1 VLCLHNLTVALN
13 IRNSEADRLAAEL
26 AALSGETK
34 TDAVIQALQERL
46 LRLRSRRSQDKRELV
61 DRLDAIA
68 MQTAQLPNLDS
79 RSVDAIL
86 GYNEHGLP
94 S

>member
-1 VLCLHNLTVALN
+1 MALN
-13 IRNSEADRLAAEL
+13 IRNPEADRLAAEL

-46 LRLRSRRSQDKRELV
+46 LRLRNRRNQDKRELV

-68 MQTAQLPNLDS
+68 LQTAQLPNLDS
-79 RSVDAIL
+79 RSDDAIL

>member
-1 VLCLHNLTVALN
+1 MALN
-13 IRNSEADRLAAEL
+13 IRNPEADRLAAEL

-68 MQTAQLPNLDS
+68 LQTAQLPNLDS
-79 RSVDAIL
+79 RSADAIL